1 MTDDVI
7 ARYYFESTLSQE
19 EAARAIAAE
28 QSTGTWTEV
37 GTASRKIHERLGA
50 KVIEAG
56 GNQATIAF
64 PNDLFEPLNLPQYL
78 SVVAG
83 NLFGLGELKNVRL
96 LEVDWPENLVGGGPE
111 YGIQEAREFLGVMDR
126 PLVGTIIKPKVGLNP
141 QQTAQVA
148 YEAASGGLDLI
159 KDDETLTDQ
168 GFCPIYERVEEVM
181 SALDRAER
189 ETGEKTFYAVNVT
202 SGADEIVERAE
213 EVRDRGANMV
223 MVDVLT
229 AGFSALQALNREI
242 DLPIHVHRTM
252 HAAITRNPRHGIAMP
267 AIAQLVRI
275 AGGTSLHT
283 GTYHGKMHGAREEVD
298 RSRDLIRGECYGL
311 KPMFPVAS
319 GGVHPGLVEDNLEGY
334 GRDVLVQAGGG
345 VHGHPDGTRAGAR
358 AMRQAADAWMRG
370 QTAAEYAKSHE
381 ELRRALGKWGSGVKA
396 EY

>member
-111 YGIQEAREFLGVMDR
+111 YGIQEARELLGVMDR

-168 GFCPIYERVEEVM
+168 GFCSIYERVEEVM

-252 HAAITRNPRHGIAMP
+252 HAAFTRNPRHGIAMP

-358 AMRQAADAWMRG
+358 AMRQAADAWMQG